1 MDLLKRVIKKSL
13 IIILPVAAASAFFEW
28 KRLPIGIII
37 GGLFGIFILRGAVK
51 SAEGLVK
58 AESTMVSAAFGS
70 LTRALILFVAI
81 FVLIWAK
88 IINVIGML
96 FGFTLVFFLILY
108 EGKKERGKD

>member
-13 IIILPVAAASAFFEW
+13 IIILPVAVVSAFFEW
-28 KRLPIGIII
+28 KRLPLGIII
-37 GGLFGIFILRGAVK
+37 GGLVGIFILRGAVK

-58 AESTMVSAAFGS
+58 AESTMARAAFGS

-96 FGFTLVFFLILY
+96 FGFTVIIFLILY
-108 EGKKERGKD
+108 EGRKGKN